1 MLISNSSAL
10 NILLANNNKLVN
22 DVLKEADTK
31 SLDRLFKQDTTSS
44 TNDIGKVLK
53 EIFNNI
59 KDGTKSAST
68 LENMLKNSTIF
79 KELGNV
85 STNIASLLDD
95 IQNDETL
102 QKFKPLLENI
112 LKNIKDIDSNNLK
125 NQLKNS
131 GIFLENKLTTNQNLK
146 LENILQNILA
156 TVKNID
162 LPQIK
167 EINNLI
173 NEILKNVSNSNITN
187 NTNVQNQAN
196 NQILTNLLK
205 DLTTSLQNL
214 SQTLNS
220 PATNNLTILI
230 KDLKTI
236 ITQGSLIESKI
247 ENSSNSLQQQSQIDT
262 KTTINNQVKELLTQI
277 KNDFLQNS
285 TLLQN
290 KNILPL
296 IDNLLKMPDIFV
308 KNDNLLNS
316 IQNQQIQQNI
326 SNFANNVSFN
336 LTPLLNILKD
346 NLEAL
351 PNYDKKM
358 QNHMNNLIKKVENI
372 IQEHINNINEPV
384 KQATKFDD
392 DFKSILLKMQDEVAS
407 KTDAKSQEILKNI
420 NNLLTQIDYHQLTSI
435 VSNSNFVY
443 IPFFWDMLEDGS
455 IEMKQKDEEKFFC
468 QIKLTLKDFGKVD
481 LMLSLY
487 DENRLDLTVYA
498 QREHFKIAL
507 RDNLQKLKLAL
518 NSVDLIPVNIKLLD
532 MKDEKTDETK
542 PSNIYQ
548 NAYNDSANNFG
559 LTVNIKA

>member
-326 SNFANNVSFN
+326 SNFANNISFN

-372 IQEHINNINEPV
+372 IQEHNINEPV